1 MQIVTM
7 HKAKTNLSKLIEAA
21 CRGEEI
27 VIAKGKKPV
36 VKLTPLVEQRPKR
49 TPGAWKGKLVV
60 GPEFFEPLPE
70 EELEA
75 WYK

>member
-36 VKLTPLVEQRPKR
+36 VKLTPLVEERPKR
-49 TPGAWKGKLVV
+49 KPGAWKGKLVV

-70 EELEA
+70 DELEA